1 MEQRIISEDKL
12 NLHHLDL
19 RSVQKGQI
27 NESFL
32 AMFGETL
39 KTILKRMFG
48 KIPTSDEY
56 KSMIAEVEEGEEGSQ
71 YEEADVKV
79 TGTKGQ
85 LKALA
90 AALAAEKKYMEAY
103 VRWGLKDERTKEA
116 RYELYDAIETFEN
129 ITGLLWPFK

>member
-12 NLHHLDL
+12 NSHHLDL
-19 RSVQKGQI
+19 RSAQKGQI

-48 KIPTSDEY
+48 KIPTSKEY
-56 KSMIAEVEEGEEGSQ
+56 ESIVAEAEENEEGSQ

-90 AALAAEKKYMEAY
+90 LALAAEKKYMEAY
-103 VRWGLKDERTKEA
+103 VHWGLKDERTKEA
-116 RYELYDAIETFEN
+116 RYELYDAIETFEK